1 MITATPALSGILFC
15 DVVGSTQL
23 YRDLGDDSALVV
35 ISACLATIS
44 NQIAGRKGRVVK
56 TIGDEIMAIFPDAVS
71 AYDAAVTIQ
80 RSCSVDPGHRRSDQK
95 EVHFRIGF
103 HCGPVILCDGDVFG
117 TTVNIAARLASL
129 AKADQIITTALTI
142 EQLDRARRATTRV
155 IAAHARGLGD
165 LVVAEVV
172 WNPSG
177 VTETVIFP
185 QAGSTSLPSSPGV
198 LRIVYDGRRSVF
210 GQDCGSLTL
219 GRAPD
224 NTVVILSQF
233 ASRRHATIEQRWGRW
248 VLIDHSTNGTFVRP
262 AGNTE
267 VCICCEEAI
276 LYSAGSLSLGRS
288 CQDENEADIHFV
300 LSPGF

>member
-1 MITATPALSGILFC
+1 MVTAAPALAGILFC
-15 DVVGSTQL
+15 DVVGSTRL
-23 YRDLGDDSALVV
+23 YRELGDDSALVV
-35 ISACLATIS
+35 ISDCLATIS
-44 NQIAGRKGRVVK
+44 NQIADGRGQVLK
-56 TIGDEIMAIFPDAVS
+56 TIGDEIMAIFPDAAS

-80 RSCSVDPGHRRSDQK
+80 KSCSVGAGHHRSDRK

-142 EQLDRARRATTRV
+142 EQLDKARRATTRV

-165 LVVAEVV
+165 LVVAEVT
-172 WNPSG
+172 WHSSE

-185 QAGSTSLPSSPGV
+185 QASSPSLPSSPGV
-198 LRIVYDGRRSVF
+198 LRILSDGRRSVF
-210 GQDCGSLTL
+210 GQDCESLTL
-219 GRAPD
+219 GRAPE
-224 NTVVILSQF
+224 NSVVIPSRF

-262 AGNTE
+262 AGNSE
-267 VCICCEEAI
+267 VCICCEETI

-288 CQDENEADIHFV
+288 CQDGNGADIEFV
-300 LSPGF
+300 LSPGP